1 MKDKVLDNL
10 RELDILIKKRM
21 FLIGKECGIKVPP
34 SPLQVRI
41 FLYIFESKEKEVSQA
56 DLVRELK
63 VSKVSI
69 SEAISKM
76 VNNGVVEVITNKNDA
91 RKNNITYTD
100 KGIDVINNML
110 QEFEILKSEL
120 VKDISDTE
128 LENFI
133 KVMQHMKKNIR
144 EDEYV

>member
-110 QEFEILKSEL
+110 QGFEILKSEL